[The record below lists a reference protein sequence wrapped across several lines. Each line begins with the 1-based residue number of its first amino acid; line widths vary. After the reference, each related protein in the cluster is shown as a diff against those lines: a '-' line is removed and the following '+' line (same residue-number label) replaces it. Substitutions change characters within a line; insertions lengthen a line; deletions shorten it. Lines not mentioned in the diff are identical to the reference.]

1 MRFVI
6 AFLLLLIPVS
16 ALAQSEIDA
25 LRHQLEKQRVLT
37 REQAELLK
45 AQQQRIDSMNKRL
58 EEMEKSVASDTLP
71 SGEKAR
77 KTSGRVKMESAQT
90 TDRFIRDGI
99 GDLNQS
105 AVQKGEFPGSIKLP
119 GTGNVSLALGG
130 FIKTV
135 AIIDSNA
142 ETQGA
147 DFLPA
152 YLNSST
158 NDDGN
163 TSIDATLTRLF
174 LEGRAPVPN
183 GHVRGYVEGD
193 FNGKNDGNLELR
205 MRLAYG
211 EWDSSYGT
219 LLAGQTW
226 STMMDL
232 KILPEGL
239 TEPTLSGAIFVR
251 QAQIRWSQPLSSG
264 FLLHAAIEDPSSNDV
279 FSGVPT
285 QNTTAIPDVV
295 LGLEYNHAK
304 TWHVRL
310 NGIVRKI
317 KVDLPAGGDTSATA
331 WGTSFTGYINIFDRD
346 KLAFGAVYGEGLGR
360 YLLGIQS
367 TSGAAIDPVSNELD
381 LRDNWGGFVTYKH
394 QWTDTLRSTAALGY
408 ARSEPLDWQTGDTFE
423 SSIYGSCNLMWSL
436 QPYLTMGFEYQYG
449 KRKNVDDSNL
459 DNHRL
464 AFGIQIF

>member
-1 MRFVI
+1 MVKKGGSI
-6 AFLLLLIPVS
+6 LILLCLFAS
-16 ALAQSEIDA
+16 
-25 LRHQLEKQRVLT
+25 LEARP
-37 REQAELLK
+37 LK
-45 AQQQRIDSMNKRL
+45 AA
-58 EEMEKSVASDTLP
+58 EPVKSAETATV
-71 SGEKAR
+71 
-77 KTSGRVKMESAQT
+77 KTSKTSQVQAAQT
-90 TDRFIRDGI
+90 SDRFIRDGI

-135 AIIDSNA
+135 AIVDSKA

-163 TSIDATLTRLF
+163 FSIDATLTRLF
-174 LEGRAPVPN
+174 MEGRAPVDN
-183 GHVRGYVEGD
+183 GRVRGYVEGD
-193 FNGKNDGNLELR
+193 FNSKNDGNLELR

-219 LLAGQTW
+219 LLAGHSW

-239 TEPTLSGAIFVR
+239 TEPTVSGAIFVR
-251 QAQIRWSQPLSSG
+251 QAQIRWSQPFGSE
-264 FLLHAAIEDPSSNDV
+264 FIVHAAIEDPSSNDV
-279 FSGVPT
+279 FTGAPT
-285 QNTTAIPDVV
+285 QNTTPLPDGI
-295 LGLEYNHAK
+295 LGLEYNHARI
-304 TWHVRL
+304 WHARL
-310 NGIVRKI
+310 NGLVRQI
-317 KVDLPAGGDTSATA
+317 KADLPAGGDADATA
-331 WGTSFTGYINIFDRD
+331 WGTSFTGYLNMFNQD
-346 KLAFGAVYGEGLGR
+346 KLAFGAAYGEGLGR
-360 YLLGIQS
+360 YLLGIQP

-381 LRDNWGGFVTYKH
+381 LRDNWGGFITYKH
-394 QWTDTLRSTAALGY
+394 QWTDKLRSTAALGY
-408 ARSEPLDWQTGDTFE
+408 AHSEPLDWQTGDTFE
-423 SSIYGSCNLMWSL
+423 SSMYGAVNLMCSL
-436 QPYLTMGFEYQYG
+436 QPYLTMGFEYSYG
-449 KRKNVDDSNL
+449 KLENVDNSDL